1 LSGELILASLLLTIA
16 RMFLRALPLL
26 LLFGSIALAQQAD
39 RPRLHPLNPQNANL
53 KTGPGVGAKVP
64 AFEAPDQNG
73 QLQKLETLRGPKGL
87 MLVFTRS
94 ADW

>member
-1 LSGELILASLLLTIA
+1 MRSLPI
-16 RMFLRALPLL
+16 L
-26 LLFGSIALAQQAD
+26 LLFASFAAGQQAD
-39 RPRLHPLNPQNANL
+39 RPRLHPLNAQNANL
-53 KTGPGVGAKVP
+53 KTGPAVGARVP

-73 QLQKLETLRGPKGL
+73 HLQKLETLRGPKGL

>member
-1 LSGELILASLLLTIA
+1 MST
-16 RMFLRALPLL
+16 RALPLL
-26 LLFGSIALAQQAD
+26 LLGIIAAAQETD
-39 RPRLHPLNPQNANL
+39 RPRLHPLNAQNANL
-53 KTGPGVGAKVP
+53 KSGPGVGARVP

-73 QLQKLETLRGPKGL
+73 RLQKLETLRGPKGL

>member
-1 LSGELILASLLLTIA
+1 MRRFVTLLALTFA
-16 RMFLRALPLL
+16 AD
-26 LLFGSIALAQQAD
+26 AQQAD
-39 RPRLHPLNPQNANL
+39 RPRLHPLNPASVNMKA
-53 KTGPGVGAKVP
+53 GPAVGVKVP

-73 QLQKLETLRGPKGL
+73 RLQKLETLRGPKGL